1 MSNAMLFNDGVRFL
15 KNEPSVHSLSAEHCH
30 ASLSVALDAYVNVT
44 HLGRNAL
51 KHSVNEK
58 KLRVKMFYFPFNHRF
73 T

>member
-58 KLRVKMFYFPFNHRF
+58 KIACKNVLFSF
-73 T
+73 